1 MTQVVPFLMGAES
14 TGAPSVAT
22 SDLLVLVAET
32 VEQRT
37 RLMARL
43 GALGPVLVVS
53 SAEEAQ
59 RILAGTAAPAER
71 VAGQAPAG
79 HGAEVP
85 DRASGSGARER
96 PRPTPPVALLAAPG
110 LRIVAD
116 RQVLTAGT
124 REVQLT
130 PLEFALFSA
139 LASDLGRVWS
149 FAALSEQVWG
159 TPHVGDASQVH
170 AVVKRLRRKLNNL
183 PAPIVV
189 EAVRGIGFRAVTRRH
204 ISAVGPKPGS

>member
-1 MTQVVPFLMGAES
+1 MTQVPFLMGAETS
-14 TGAPSVAT
+14 GAPVTPTA
-22 SDLLVLVAET
+22 DLLVLVAET
-32 VEQRT
+32 AEQRA

-43 GALGPVLVVS
+43 NAVGPVLVVS
-53 SAEEAQ
+53 SAAEAQ
-59 RILAGTAAPAER
+59 RILGGTPSPGAAAAQGEPAAPTSAR
-71 VAGQAPAG
+71 DGGPDTKAPA
-79 HGAEVP
+79 
-85 DRASGSGARER
+85 
-96 PRPTPPVALLAAPG
+96 PPVALLAAPG
-110 LRIVAD
+110 MRILAD

-124 REVQLT
+124 REIQLT

-139 LASDLGRVWS
+139 LVSDLGRVWS
-149 FAALSEQVWG
+149 FAGLSEQVWG

-170 AVVKRLRRKLNNL
+170 AVVKRLRRKLNDL